1 MAVQVLTNASITI
14 GSTDLSS
21 YANSV
26 SLHYE
31 VDQVEATAFSSSAS
45 HVYIGG
51 LQNNSVEIT
60 FNQDY
65 AATKVEATVFP
76 LVGTQVSTI
85 VIIANAGTAVS
96 ATNPRYTLS
105 NAYLAAHTPVAGKVG
120 ELVTTTLSFTGGTLV
135 KASV

>member
-1 MAVQVLTNASITI
+1 MAVQVLTNASITV

-31 VDQVEATAFSSSAS
+31 VDQVEATAFGGNHSF
-45 HVYIGG
+45 IGG
-51 LQNNSVEIT
+51 LQNNSCEIT

-76 LVGTQVSTI
+76 LVGTQVSSI
-85 VIIANAGTAVS
+85 VIFPVNAAVS

-120 ELVTTTLSFTGGTLV
+120 ELVTTTLTFTGGTLV

>member
-1 MAVQVLTNASITI
+1 MAVQVLTNASITV

-31 VDQVEATAFSSSAS
+31 VDQVEATAFGGNHSF
-45 HVYIGG
+45 IGG
-51 LQNNSVEIT
+51 LQNNSCEIT

-76 LVGTQVSTI
+76 LVGTQVSSI
-85 VIIANAGTAVS
+85 VIIPVNAAVS

-120 ELVTTTLSFTGGTLV
+120 ELVTTTLTFTGGTLV

>member
-1 MAVQVLTNASITI
+1 MAVQVLTNASITV

-31 VDQVEATAFSSSAS
+31 VDQVEATAFGGNHSF
-45 HVYIGG
+45 IGG
-51 LQNNSVEIT
+51 LQNNSCEIT

-65 AATKVEATVFP
+65 AATKVEATIFP
-76 LVGTQVSTI
+76 LVGTQVSSI
-85 VIIANAGTAVS
+85 VIIPVNGAVS

-120 ELVTTTLSFTGGTLV
+120 ELVTTTLTFTGGTLV

>member
-1 MAVQVLTNASITI
+1 MAVQVLTNASITV

-31 VDQVEATAFSSSAS
+31 VDQVEATAFGGNHSF
-45 HVYIGG
+45 IGG
-51 LQNNSVEIT
+51 LQNNSCEIT

-76 LVGTQVSTI
+76 LVGTQVSSI
-85 VIIANAGTAVS
+85 VIIPVNGAVS

-120 ELVTTTLSFTGGTLV
+120 ELVTTTLTFTGGTLA